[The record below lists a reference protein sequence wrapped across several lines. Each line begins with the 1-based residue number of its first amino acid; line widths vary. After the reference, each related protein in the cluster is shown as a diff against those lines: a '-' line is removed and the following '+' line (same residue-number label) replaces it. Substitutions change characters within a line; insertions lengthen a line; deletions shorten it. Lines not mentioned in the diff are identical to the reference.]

1 MLMTTINSSKLK
13 PRRLLKEQVV
23 VPGQDASFVG
33 VIRFSVAL
41 VSPPN
46 TG

>member
-13 PRRLLKEQVV
+13 PRHLLKEQVV
-23 VPGQDASFVG
+23 VLGQDVSFIG
-33 VIRFSVAL
+33 AIRFSVAL
-41 VSPPN
+41 VSPPS